1 MSTQAQLTTGTFGSF
16 HTGVDENTG
25 EFASVRIIDAPELK
39 SKIAVVVIK
48 LAGVDAETKASPI
61 ADGMWDY
68 IKGEGMKAARLDGVD
83 IARAPFH
90 QYIAREYWEIIK

>member
-1 MSTQAQLTTGTFGSF
+1 MSSQEKLTTGTFGSF
-16 HTGVDENTG
+16 HTGVDEQTG
-25 EFASVRIIDAPELK
+25 EFASVRIIDAPELE

-48 LAGVDAETKASPI
+48 RMGYDPETSASPI
-61 ADGMWDY
+61 GDGMWDY

>member
-1 MSTQAQLTTGTFGSF
+1 MSAQAQLTTGTFGSF
-16 HTGVDENTG
+16 HTGVDEKTG
-25 EFASVRIIDAPELK
+25 EFASVRIIDAPELD

-48 LAGVDAETKASPI
+48 QLGYDPETSATPI

-68 IKGEGMKAARLDGVD
+68 IKGEGIKAARLDGVD
-83 IARAPFH
+83 IAKQPFH